1 MITTGI
7 YKIQSLI
14 HTDRCY
20 VGSSVD
26 IKNRWIIHLSKL
38 KNNKHDS
45 PILQAHYNKYGKN
58 DLHFSIIESF
68 DFISKEHLLSR
79 EQHYLDTS
87 THYFNCLSTAGSPLG
102 TKRSD
107 ETKEKMRGRKCSD
120 EAKEKMRKAKLGK
133 TSPMLGKHHSEETLF
148 KLRNSHLGQVSNMKG
163 KHHSEETLEKMRKR
177 MKGRPSPMLGK
188 HHSEEVKEKM
198 KNRNYSEEVKQNMSQ
213 GRKKLFAEG
222 YIHPMKGKHW
232 SEETRFKMLGKP
244 STFKNKHHTDES
256 KHKQSQSRIYYL
268 LEKEL
273 TNYINTYQ

>member
-133 TSPMLGKHHSEETLF
+133 TSPMLGKHHSEE
-148 KLRNSHLGQVSNMKG
+148 
-163 KHHSEETLEKMRKR
+163 
-177 MKGRPSPMLGK
+177 
-188 HHSEEVKEKM
+188 VKEKM